1 MSDGKLLVVYA
12 TVHGQ
17 AELIARRIAE
27 AASESRVVT
36 LVRNVREASSADLQ
50 RCDSVVIVASVH
62 YGRHSRSIT
71 RFVKANRNRL
81 SAMRSAFVSVSGS
94 AADPATRP
102 EAETYVDDF
111 LRLTAWIPN
120 ARQLFG
126 GAVKFTK
133 YNFLLRYMTKRAF
146 AAKGIV
152 LDTRRDYDHTDWDA
166 VTRFAKAFVAA
177 QHAMVA

>member
-1 MSDGKLLVVYA
+1 MSDRTLLVIYA

-27 AASESRVVT
+27 AASESRVAT
-36 LVRNVREASSADLQ
+36 LVRGVRGASGTDLQ
-50 RCDSVVIVASVH
+50 RCDSAILVASVH
-62 YGRHSRSIT
+62 YGRHARSII
-71 RFVKANRNRL
+71 RFVKANRGRL
-81 SAMRSAFVSVSGS
+81 SAMHSAFVSVSGS
-94 AADPATRP
+94 AVDPATRP
-102 EAETYVDDF
+102 EAEKYVDDF
-111 LRLTAWIPN
+111 LRLTGWTPTV
-120 ARQLFG
+120 RQLFG

-133 YNFLLRYMTKRAF
+133 YNFLLRFMTKRAF

-177 QHAMVA
+177 QGAKVA